1 MQALFKDHP
10 PYLPGAFYRRD
21 GSVIRP
27 DGTYL
32 TFAAVWGL
40 HVATCNLASPLLP
53 HHWPDDDLPDQD
65 ELKTTY
71 KRINE
76 IKSKVV
82 RKIQQQQASSKAY
95 RKVCMRVCV

>member
-1 MQALFKDHP
+1 M
-10 PYLPGAFYRRD
+10 
-21 GSVIRP
+21 
-27 DGTYL
+27 
-32 TFAAVWGL
+32 WGL
-40 HVATCNLASPLLP
+40 HVATSNLVSPLWP

-95 RKVCMRVCV
+95 RKVCMCVVMCVPNRFAS